1 MNPNETFF
9 NVQHADLSSELAIV
23 RARIAQLNWSE
34 ATRAQVAEHAAE
46 LVNAVRHSQSPSWMQ
61 AMLTQYQLSNPEGL
75 ALMSLA
81 EAILR
86 VPDVST
92 RMALLEDKVSER
104 NWSAH
109 QSQSDST
116 LVNTATRG
124 LMLLEQVL
132 DEQRSEGVLGTLKGL
147 IKRVGEPV
155 IDAILAQILKQL
167 GSQFVLGQTM
177 DLALKQARV
186 LEAEGYTYSYD
197 MLGEGAKTH
206 ADAQRYWQSY
216 HDAIMSIGA
225 RCVHDDIAQ
234 NPGISIKLSALHP
247 RYEVAQTTTVLN
259 ELTPRVLELAQ
270 LAA

>member
-9 NVQHADLSSELAIV
+9 NVQHADVSSESAIV

-92 RMALLEDKVSER
+92 RMALLEDKVSDR

-109 QSQSDST
+109 QSQSD
-116 LVNTATRG
+116 APA
-124 LMLLEQVL
+124 
-132 DEQRSEGVLGTLKGL
+132 GTPL
-147 IKRVGEPV
+147 PW
-155 IDAILAQILKQL
+155 A
-167 GSQFVLGQTM
+167 
-177 DLALKQARV
+177 
-186 LEAEGYTYSYD
+186 
-197 MLGEGAKTH
+197 
-206 ADAQRYWQSY
+206 
-216 HDAIMSIGA
+216 
-225 RCVHDDIAQ
+225 
-234 NPGISIKLSALHP
+234 P
-247 RYEVAQTTTVLN
+247 
-259 ELTPRVLELAQ
+259 
-270 LAA
+270 